1 MKIHEYLNIFMESRV
16 RRERLR
22 ERESCV
28 SSCVVGRATRVDLES
43 MLHARS
49 VGLVG

>member
-1 MKIHEYLNIFMESRV
+1 MKIHELLNIFMESRV
-16 RRERLR
+16 RR

-28 SSCVVGRATRVDLES
+28 SSCVVGRAARVDLES